1 MKIALIGATRGT
13 GKHVLDQ
20 ALERG
25 HEVTVLARD
34 PSKLQASPKLRVVQG
49 DGRNLADVE
58 KVVQGQEVVIT
69 TVGASQVKKPEFLV
83 STSARPLVEAMKRH
97 GVKRLLLL
105 STNGAGDSA
114 GPMVKLLLPIFRTL
128 AKPAY
133 QTIFEDK
140 NRAEEIV
147 TATDL
152 DWTLVRPPRL
162 TDKPR
167 VGRYQTAPSKSGGKA
182 FAQISRADLA
192 TFMLDEAERGQ
203 WIRGAPYVW
212 T

>member
-25 HEVTVLARD
+25 HEVTVLVRD
-34 PSKLQASPKLRVVQG
+34 PSKLQAGPKLRVIQG

-58 KVVQGQEVVIT
+58 KAVQGQDAVIT
-69 TVGASQVKKPEFLV
+69 CIGASQLKTAEFLV
-83 STSARPLVEAMKRH
+83 STSARPLVEAMKKH

-105 STNGAGDSA
+105 STLGAGDSA
-114 GPMVKLLLPIFRTL
+114 GVMKLVFPIMRLF
-128 AKPAY
+128 AKPMY

-140 NRAEEIV
+140 NRAEEII
-147 TATDL
+147 TATEL

-162 TDKPR
+162 TDDPK
-167 VGRYQTAPSKSGGKA
+167 VGRYQTKPSKGGGG
-182 FAQISRADLA
+182 FAKISRADLA
-192 TFMLDEAERGQ
+192 TFMLDEAEKGQ
-203 WIRGAPYVW
+203 WIRGAPFVW
-212 T
+212 TP